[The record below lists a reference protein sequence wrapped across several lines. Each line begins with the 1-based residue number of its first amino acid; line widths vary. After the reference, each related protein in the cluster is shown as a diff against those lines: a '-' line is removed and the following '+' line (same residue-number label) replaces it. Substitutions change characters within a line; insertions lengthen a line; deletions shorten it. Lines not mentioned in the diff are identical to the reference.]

1 MRALLPSGRPQAGRV
16 ECAPGAG
23 AGAESHPRG
32 AGRQGPQLP
41 ALAPHLPA
49 ALPPKH
55 PSSWPKAPAP
65 SASRQG
71 AHPRK
76 AQGSALAPW
85 PLVSSHG
92 ALQGWGPSV
101 AAEPTLAPE
110 GHLGGYKGTAPWA
123 RTCGD
128 STARGSARLSWRWWE
143 RREGSDSPPPRPPL
157 RPPGGDWGRHG
168 RRGRGRGSPGSG
180 CPKPPVGSGLARERL
195 LGWPQGLPL
204 ASAGSPLAEEL
215 QLSVGSPES
224 PCRRRAETK
233 DHSLAAFRVPRL
245 PATPSH
251 SPGTQLHPQGRE
263 QRVAFCLWVC
273 LAVSLHLSLSLSFSR
288 SLPRLPRL
296 SVQVRRSR
304 GIEAGGCDTTQQSRI
319 SHRSSRRNS
328 TPPLATGKG
337 VKASESGGAAR
348 GAAAPSSDAQDSWP
362 GRPRF
367 PSRLSRPTKGPAA
380 CRSCPSQ
387 PPPGQLRNWQWLEM
401 SQGGASVPRLGKAGQ
416 ERGFAVSVGVR
427 VDGPIKRE
435 TEKECQRRRETERDR
450 EEGRGVWA

>member
-1 MRALLPSGRPQAGRV
+1 MCPGGGGRGGVSPSGCR
-16 ECAPGAG
+16 APGPTAAG
-23 AGAESHPRG
+23 PR
-32 AGRQGPQLP
+32 
-41 ALAPHLPA
+41 
-49 ALPPKH
+49 PPPPRR
-55 PSSWPKAPAP
+55 PSPKAPK
-65 SASRQG
+65 QL
-71 AHPRK
+71 
-76 AQGSALAPW
+76 AQGSGTFRVPSGGASEEGPRFCPGSLATGLLP
-85 PLVSSHG
+85 
-92 ALQGWGPSV
+92 WGPSRLG
-101 AAEPTLAPE
+101 TLCGCRANPCSRGPPGRLQGHGTLGPHLWRLHGPGLSPAQLAVVGEKGRLRAPP
-110 GHLGGYKGTAPWA
+110 L
-123 RTCGD
+123 
-128 STARGSARLSWRWWE
+128 
-143 RREGSDSPPPRPPL
+143 RPPL

-319 SHRSSRRNS
+319 SHRSFRRNS
-328 TPPLATGKG
+328 TPPVATGKG

-348 GAAAPSSDAQDSWP
+348 GAAAPSSDAQDS
-362 GRPRF
+362 
-367 PSRLSRPTKGPAA
+367 
-380 CRSCPSQ
+380 
-387 PPPGQLRNWQWLEM
+387 
-401 SQGGASVPRLGKAGQ
+401 
-416 ERGFAVSVGVR
+416 
-427 VDGPIKRE
+427 
-435 TEKECQRRRETERDR
+435 
-450 EEGRGVWA
+450 